1 LKRTLSNNPACRI
14 GALVAAA
21 FVTAVVG
28 VAGQNVAQKPDGPI
42 VWSIQGDTAAAV
54 QKPGGEFNALVT
66 AKIDEGWHLYS
77 TDEAAGGPRPT
88 VITMPKDQP
97 FEIAGDIDSPLAKT
111 ALDENFGV
119 RTDYYEGSATFT
131 VPVRVAAQAVA
142 GRQKLLVEVR
152 YQSCSKEL
160 CLPPKTAKLELA
172 VDVQSAQ

>member
-1 LKRTLSNNPACRI
+1 LKRTLLKSFACGI
-14 GALVAAA
+14 GALAAVA
-21 FVTAVVG
+21 FVTRAAG
-28 VAGQNVAQKPDGPI
+28 MAGQNIAQKSEGPI
-42 VWSIQGDTAAAV
+42 VWSIERDTANTA
-54 QKPGGEFNALVT
+54 QKPGGEFSALVT
-66 AKIDEGWHLYS
+66 AKIEEGWHLYS
-77 TDEAAGGPRPT
+77 TEEAAGGPRPT
-88 VITMPKDQP
+88 IITVPKDQP

-119 RTDYYEGSATFT
+119 KTDYYEGSATFT